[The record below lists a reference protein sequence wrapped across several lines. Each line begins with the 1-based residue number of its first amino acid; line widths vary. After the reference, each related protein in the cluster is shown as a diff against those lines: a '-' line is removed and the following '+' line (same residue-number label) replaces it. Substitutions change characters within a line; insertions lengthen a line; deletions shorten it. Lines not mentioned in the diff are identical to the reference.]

1 MTFIK
6 LKILAVE
13 VRLKVFFQIGE
24 LGPFG
29 MENWATKVLS
39 YFLLSLI
46 CFCGKLVLSATQ
58 SKQIEMP
65 LQIV

>member
-1 MTFIK
+1 
-6 LKILAVE
+6 
-13 VRLKVFFQIGE
+13 
-24 LGPFG
+24 